1 MKRILSVITAAAA
14 LLSLTAC
21 VKAPEETVN
30 TRPKETKEAV
40 TYEPYK
46 GVSGDYSGAKFASIA
61 DLTASS
67 PDDSDGYYKN
77 IEAYRSCGDGLTAFY
92 DKLNQKVLEGGDAGA
107 VSPVNVYMALSLLA
121 ECAEGSSR
129 AEILD
134 VLGVKSIEELREQ
147 SKLVWFY
154 NNRDDKLGKS
164 MLANSVWLSSGLPVK
179 EACAEHLK
187 KDHYASAFAGD
198 FGDEK
203 YINALKQWLSDMTN
217 GLLDNS
223 INGLVIPP
231 DTAIT
236 LASTLYYKTKW
247 YTAYKETEEGKFDGE
262 PCVFNKKV
270 NDNQIY
276 KGKGFTAYA
285 ERLSDNN
292 RMWFFLP
299 DKNKTVDDVLKTGVI
314 SYINND
320 PFGIEYEVTVRMP
333 DFDISLDGSIKDAL
347 RDIGISECMT
357 EKADFSAL
365 TDDSLFLSDVIHACR
380 VKADKDG
387 VEGAAFTVMTLAGS
401 APFELMK
408 LKYDF
413 TLDRPFVFVI
423 ENGGTP
429 LFVGCVNDVN

>member
-1 MKRILSVITAAAA
+1 MKRILSVVTAAAA
-14 LLSLTAC
+14 LLSLAAC
-21 VKAPEETVN
+21 VKAPEETGN

-46 GVSGDYSGAKFASIA
+46 GESGDYSGAKFMSIA
-61 DLTASS
+61 DTSATAKSVF
-67 PDDSDGYYKN
+67 GGAHYTYK
-77 IEAYRSCGDGLTAFY
+77 EQYRTAAKKLSAFF
-92 DKLNQKVLEGGDAGA
+92 DKLTQKLIDGKENAV
-107 VSPVNVYMALSLLA
+107 VSPVNIYMALSLLA
-121 ECAEGSSR
+121 ECTDGSSR
-129 AEILD
+129 QQILD
-134 VLGVKSIEELREQ
+134 VIGVQSIEELREQ
-147 SKLVWFY
+147 SKILWLY
-154 NNRDDKLGKS
+154 NSRDDEHGRS

-231 DTAIT
+231 DTAIA
-236 LASTLYYKTKW
+236 LASTLYYKARW
-247 YTAYKETEEGKFDGE
+247 YTAYEETEEGKFDGE

-270 NDNQIY
+270 NDNRIY

-285 ERLSDNN
+285 ESLSDNN

-320 PFGIEYEVTVRMP
+320 SFGIEYEVTVRMP
-333 DFDISLDGSIKDAL
+333 DFDISLNGSIKDAL

-357 EKADFSAL
+357 DKADFSAL

-387 VEGAAFTVMTLAGS
+387 VEGAAFTVMDLAAS
-401 APFELMK
+401 APFELLK

-413 TLDRPFVFVI
+413 TLDRPFVFMV
-423 ENGGTP
+423 ENAGVP
-429 LFVGCVNDVN
+429 LFTGVVNEV